1 MGEPFSVIASALT
14 VAEAAAKSCEVLYK
28 SLRRFSEAPKDIQN
42 HVAALRALRSTFAG
56 ISALEQDGVRA
67 HVTLITPEF
76 KARLEAC
83 MLDLQSMER
92 LAKSFDA
99 QLEEG
104 RLQRTWAKIRWSS
117 LDQRQTFQGHLSR
130 IESYHTTFSLDLLL
144 LNM

>member
-1 MGEPFSVIASALT
+1 MCEPFSVIVSALT
-14 VAEAAAKSCEVLYK
+14 IAEAGAKSCEVLHK
-28 SLRRFSEAPKDIQN
+28 TLRRFSDAPRDIQ
-42 HVAALRALRSTFAG
+42 HHIAVLRALQSTFAG
-56 ISALEQDGVRA
+56 ISALEKDGA
-67 HVTLITPEF
+67 NIALITPEF

-92 LAKSFDA
+92 LAKPFDV

-104 RLQRTWAKIRWSS
+104 RLRRTWAKIRWSS
-117 LDQRQTFQGHLSR
+117 LDQRQTFKGHLSR